1 MTIDDPKLQLSFE
14 KMGITDPE
22 QQQAILD
29 FIDQMADIVMYILF
43 KQQQNE
49 KPNSL

>member
-14 KMGITDPE
+14 KMGITDTK
-22 QQQAILD
+22 QKQAILD
-29 FIDQMADIVMYILF
+29 FVDQMADIVMYILF

-49 KPNSL
+49 KQHHP